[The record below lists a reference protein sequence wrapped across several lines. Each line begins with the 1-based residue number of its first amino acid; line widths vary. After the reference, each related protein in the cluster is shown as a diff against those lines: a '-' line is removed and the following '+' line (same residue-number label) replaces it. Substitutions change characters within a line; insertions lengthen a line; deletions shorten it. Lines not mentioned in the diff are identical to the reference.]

1 MNSNNVAVEKIKNI
15 PFFKPSIDNK
25 EIDKIK
31 ESLEDLSLSVID
43 EYESEIKKYFNAKF
57 AISTNN
63 GTSAMHLALC
73 AMDIKRGD
81 RIICSVN
88 SFPNVAEVI
97 RHFDAEPIFV
107 DINEDDFN
115 INIESFQK
123 VLKDKNNKKLRAA
136 FITHVAGQ
144 SADMD
149 KIYEIAKDADIKI
162 IDNANKAIGLTYK
175 DQKIGSLKDTF
186 ISCFQIN
193 PHTYN
198 TIATSGFM
206 ITTDEE
212 INDRAKLL
220 RNNALISQK
229 VDKFGNISYIYDVV
243 DIGQKYNL
251 NGIDAAFSLIQLQ
264 KNDTFIQKRKEIA
277 KIYDEEL
284 KDIAAIKL
292 PKVNKD
298 HIYSQYIIKVNKNRD
313 SFARELAEFGIN
325 SSLHYIPL
333 HLLSYYKQKYGLKIT
348 DFPTALKVYG
358 QILSLPIYAAMS
370 EDDAHYVC
378 DKIKQICK
386 NRI

>member
-1 MNSNNVAVEKIKNI
+1 MNSNNVAVEKIRNI